1 MLLVVITEASLEL
14 PSSNSIVHLGSVLF
28 RHSPSRALHYLASPR
43 LASPSTTPA
52 SLPTRELPVMAAIDP
67 TKVGK
72 YPVILSPEL
81 LGKPSKETYTG
92 IRYNHRPTLSSDT
105 APNTAHLKKSAKD
118 GSYNIGFDDKGDRY
132 QYNGVRTTEDGN
144 YALIFDPKRQAF
156 ILHRVDSIFHM
167 NLTRTPTDNVETL
180 RDKFPQLEIKNGTS
194 SAASTSKPPP
204 TQAKGKAAASKAAA
218 SKFKEDAPAKAK
230 AAPKSTAVKNA
241 PSARNTAAAKGK
253 GKGRVDKKAAE
264 ALFLPDPNAAPP
276 AAPSLPMP
284 SIPEKKREAPPPK
297 KKIADDEDE
306 EDDDDDDF
314 GLTIEYPD
322 AKPPPPPP
330 AASLNRRFSEF
341 GKGGYEDEE
350 ERDPEEGFRHFQQL
364 REESDEDE
372 EYNFEEVVP
381 APSAPVSSYN
391 SQPRP
396 LVTEPETY
404 TFDDESDEDEE
415 ADVEADPMHD
425 DLEAEL
431 EAAFGEMDEDDKD
444 NESEVS
450 EEE

>member
-1 MLLVVITEASLEL
+1 
-14 PSSNSIVHLGSVLF
+14 
-28 RHSPSRALHYLASPR
+28 
-43 LASPSTTPA
+43 
-52 SLPTRELPVMAAIDP
+52 MAAIDP

-118 GSYNIGFDDKGDRY
+118 GSYNLGFDDKGDRY

-156 ILHRVDSIFHM
+156 ILHRVDSMFHM

-180 RDKFPQLEIKNGTS
+180 RVKFPQLEIKNSGS
-194 SAASTSKPPP
+194 SAAAASKPPP
-204 TQAKGKAAASKAAA
+204 THTKGKVAVLR
-218 SKFKEDAPAKAK
+218 APASTKAK
-230 AAPKSTAVKNA
+230 PAAKS
-241 PSARNTAAAKGK
+241 AAAKNTPAANGK
-253 GKGRVDKKAAE
+253 GKGNVGKKAAE
-264 ALFLPDPNAAPP
+264 ALTLPDPKALTLPDPKALTLPDPKAAPLTL
-276 AAPSLPMP
+276 SLPMP
-284 SIPEKKREAPPPK
+284 SIPEKKREPPPPPPK
-297 KKIADDEDE
+297 KKIDDDEDD

-322 AKPPPPPP
+322 AKPPPPPSSYP

-341 GKGGYEDEE
+341 GKGGYKEE
-350 ERDPEEGFRHFQQL
+350 EEHDPEEGFRHFQQL
-364 REESDEDE
+364 REEDDEDE
-372 EYNFEEVVP
+372 EYDFEEVVP
-381 APSAPVSSYN
+381 TQSAPVSSYN

-396 LVTEPETY
+396 PVDEPEVY
-404 TFDDESDEDEE
+404 TFDDGDDSEEE
-415 ADVEADPMHD
+415 ADTDPMNGV
-425 DLEAEL
+425 LEAEL
-431 EAAFGEMDEDDKD
+431 EAAFGEIEQEDKGG
-444 NESEVS
+444 ESEVS

>member
-1 MLLVVITEASLEL
+1 
-14 PSSNSIVHLGSVLF
+14 
-28 RHSPSRALHYLASPR
+28 
-43 LASPSTTPA
+43 
-52 SLPTRELPVMAAIDP
+52 MAAIDP

-81 LGKPSKETYTG
+81 LGKTSKETYTG

-144 YALIFDPKRQAF
+144 HALIFDPKRQAF
-156 ILHRVDSIFHM
+156 ILHRVDSMFHM

-180 RDKFPQLEIKNGTS
+180 RAKFPQLEIKNGGSSSTS
-194 SAASTSKPPP
+194 ATASKPPP

-218 SKFKEDAPAKAK
+218 SKLKEDTLAKAK
-230 AAPKSTAVKNA
+230 PAAKSAAAKN
-241 PSARNTAAAKGK
+241 TLAAKGK
-253 GKGRVDKKAAE
+253 GKGKVDKKGYQ

-276 AAPSLPMP
+276 APSLPMP
-284 SIPEKKREAPPPK
+284 SIPEKKREAPPPPK
-297 KKIADDEDE
+297 KKVDDDEDDE
-306 EDDDDDDF
+306 DDDDDF

-322 AKPPPPPP
+322 AKPPPPLP
-330 AASLNRRFSEF
+330 AATLNRRFSEF
-341 GKGGYEDEE
+341 GKGAYEE
-350 ERDPEEGFRHFQQL
+350 EEHDPEDGFRHFQQL

-372 EYNFEEVVP
+372 EYDFEEVLP

-391 SQPRP
+391 PQPRAP
-396 LVTEPETY
+396 VTEPEKY
-404 TFDDESDEDEE
+404 TFDDDSDEDEE
-415 ADVEADPMHD
+415 AEAEADPMHD

-431 EAAFGEMDEDDKD
+431 EAAFGEMDEDDKG